1 MNRTK
6 KIKKTFKPSINSKL
20 NIKSLSNRTPDDI
33 ELCNDLLKIKIGNNI
48 KCLNYNNPKIITY
61 FLSNLKY
68 LKNLD
73 VNNLIPPKQLYGN
86 CWFNTMFVSFF
97 FSDKGRL
104 FFRFFRKLMITGK
117 KYDDTPIF
125 NTKLRELFFILNLYI
140 EASYNRFNNKNK
152 FSNNLKKLTNNLE
165 TNYIIKEIYNLINS
179 NNENSN
185 IPNINDA
192 GNPIEYYISIMN
204 YLNYNVLNILNIEI
218 FKKYNIINLIK
229 TYINKNNVYDVLFIN
244 DFESKSKYDLILD
257 FQNYKYTL
265 DSIIIT
271 NKDFFYQGSGRHFVS
286 VLTINN
292 NEYKFD
298 GISKSRLI
306 PFKWKNI
313 INTDIDWQFDYEKK
327 YNFRYGYKILLYY
340 RIK

>member
-179 NNENSN
+179 NNVNSN